1 MHKMESMDIRR
12 LVISM
17 SIPIALSML
26 LSALY
31 NIIDSVFV
39 AGYSQQALLAVSLC
53 YPVQTLMIA
62 IACGI
67 GVGFNTVLARF
78 LGEQKPDMAS
88 QSVLNGL
95 FLALI
100 SWIIFLL
107 FGLFGAKWFL
117 GLFTQ
122 EAAVIEQGD
131 AYLKIC
137 CGFSFAIFFQI
148 TYERI
153 MQATGRPMY
162 NLAIQGTGALIN
174 IILDPVFIFT
184 FNQGVAGAAIAT
196 INGQITAMG
205 LGIWITH
212 RKVPEIHTDIRKFRW
227 NSALMLR
234 ILQIGIPAMVMQAV
248 MSFMS
253 VFMNWILMPYSSMAV
268 SVFSVYIKLQQFVFM
283 IVMGFTNALIPIVS
297 FNFGARRKDRIF
309 PAVRFS
315 LLMATGIM
323 LAGTVLFQL
332 IPGPLLAMF
341 NANQDMYA
349 IGIPCLR
356 IISLSFVFAGVS
368 MILCSAFQ
376 ALGHPGTSLGITL
389 LRQLILL
396 IPLTAL
402 LARLYGLDA
411 GWLAFVITEVI
422 CAGLSVLEWCRVKKQ
437 VDVQLA

>member
-78 LGEQKPDMAS
+78 LGEQNPDMAS

-196 INGQITAMG
+196 IIGQITAMG

-227 NSALMLR
+227 NGALMLR

>member
-196 INGQITAMG
+196 IIGQITAMG

-227 NSALMLR
+227 NGALMLR